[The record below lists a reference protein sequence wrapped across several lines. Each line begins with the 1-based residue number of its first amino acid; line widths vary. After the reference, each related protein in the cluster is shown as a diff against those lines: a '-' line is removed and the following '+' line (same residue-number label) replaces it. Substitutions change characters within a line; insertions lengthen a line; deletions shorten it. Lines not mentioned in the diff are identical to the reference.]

1 MSITEP
7 LPPPRPHLTLKRF
20 LAALAVVAITGGA
33 IWGFLEGRAERDM
46 EAERERPVNS
56 PQRLSRVNDEPIIT
70 LDAATLRESGFERSA
85 LATTNHRQ
93 QVRAY
98 GSVLD
103 LQQFTDLANSISS
116 AKSQLL
122 SAEAKAA
129 ASKPAFDRAT
139 QLNKNGQIVST
150 AQMQTAEAAFHVDE
164 AAVASAQSQI
174 RTSTATAYQAW
185 GPVLGKALVE
195 RTDQLTRLI
204 GRQDVLLQITVPPG
218 ESLGEVPVTAFAE
231 IDDKRRLPLTLVSAA
246 TKTDPRIQGVSYFYA
261 APFDPALIPGMNVL
275 ALLPSDKDVEG
286 VIVPK
291 TATVWWQGKAWLYL
305 ATGANTF
312 TRREIATGQTTADNA
327 SYVVTGLPK
336 DVQVVT
342 KGAQALLSEEFRAQV
357 QVGEEDRK

>member
-1 MSITEP
+1 MTMTEP
-7 LPPPRPHLTLKRF
+7 LSPPRARQTVKR
-20 LAALAVVAITGGA
+20 LLIALASAVLIGGTV
-33 IWGFLEGRAERDM
+33 WGFMEGRAERDM
-46 EAERERPVNS
+46 EAERERPVNA

-70 LDAATLRESGFERSA
+70 LDAATLRESGLELALLPSA
-85 LATTNHRQ
+85 TDRQ

-98 GSVLD
+98 GTVLD

-116 AKSQLL
+116 AKAQLH

-150 AQMQTAEAAFHVDE
+150 AQVQTTEAAFHVDE
-164 AAVASAQSQI
+164 AAVAAAQSLI

-185 GPVLGKALVE
+185 GPALGKALVE
-195 RTDQLTRLI
+195 RNEQLARLI

-218 ESLGEVPVTAFAE
+218 VSLNAAPANAFAE
-231 IDDKRRLPLTLVSAA
+231 IDAQRRLPIAFVSSA
-246 TKTDPRIQGVSYFYA
+246 TKTDPRIQGVSYFYS
-261 APFDPALIPGMNVL
+261 APFDQALIPGMNVL

-286 VIVPK
+286 SVVPK
-291 TATVWWQGKAWLYL
+291 TATVWWQGKAWIYL
-305 ATGANTF
+305 ATGSNTF
-312 TRREIATGQTTADNA
+312 TRREVATGQTAADNA
-327 SYVVTGLPK
+327 SYVVSGLPK
-336 DVQVVT
+336 DAQVVI